1 MQVTQQKL
9 KDNFEDVE
17 NQAGG
22 SLLEFFSHSQQHS
35 RFGRKQ
41 KQKQMSCVCVPDLRT
56 PTSIVR

>member
-17 NQAGG
+17 NQQAGG
-22 SLLEFFSHSQQHS
+22 SLLEFFSHSHQHS

-41 KQKQMSCVCVPDLRT
+41 KQMSCVWVPDLRT

>member
-9 KDNFEDVE
+9 KDNFEE

-41 KQKQMSCVCVPDLRT
+41 KQMSCVYVPDLRT

>member
-17 NQAGG
+17 NQAWG

-41 KQKQMSCVCVPDLRT
+41 KQMSCVYVPDLRT